1 MVKQD
6 EKDILV
12 INGNILSQ
20 KRHNNW
26 TKLEVW
32 VYLLGFIVVVKLNK
46 K

>member
-20 KRHNNW
+20 KRQHKW